1 GRRRYRGP
9 GTRRRADHDRAVRPL
24 QLHRHRVGRRDADR
38 PVDEHPARDG
48 LRGPRTPR
56 DDGSRRSQGLAAGP
70 HVGLCGPRSGGAGAA
85 VLPRG
90 AGGGLS
96 TLPLLPVTTVGS
108 WPRSD
113 EVLRALSARRRREIT
128 AGRFLEVARSGVR
141 EAVRAQLDAGV
152 DLVTDG
158 EQTRDNFDSFV
169 AEKLDGVQLMTLAEM
184 LDVVED
190 KEGFRLLLHTLDVR
204 GA

>member
-1 GRRRYRGP
+1 M
-9 GTRRRADHDRAVRPL
+9 
-24 QLHRHRVGRRDADR
+24 
-38 PVDEHPARDG
+38 
-48 LRGPRTPR
+48 
-56 DDGSRRSQGLAAGP
+56 
-70 HVGLCGPRSGGAGAA
+70 
-85 VLPRG
+85 
-90 AGGGLS
+90 S

-158 EQTRDNFDSFV
+158 EQTRDSFYSFV
-169 AEKLDGVQLMTLAEM
+169 AEKLDGVRLMTLAEM
-184 LDVVED
+184 LDVPAFAISNPTCVGEIALREPLATED
-190 KEGFRLLLHTLDVR
+190 LAYLRTLSDRPV
-204 GA
+204 